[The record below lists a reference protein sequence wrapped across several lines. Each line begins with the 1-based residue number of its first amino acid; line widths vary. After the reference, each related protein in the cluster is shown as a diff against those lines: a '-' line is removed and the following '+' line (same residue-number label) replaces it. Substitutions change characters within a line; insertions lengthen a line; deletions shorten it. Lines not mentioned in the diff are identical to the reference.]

1 MIKLKYDFTLDIAT
15 AHSRRSHLW
24 KNRAWK
30 WGEILSRCADTRR
43 TPETMREY
51 ARMSPE
57 EQSDI
62 KDVGGFVGGY
72 LSAGTR
78 KTTNVLYRTIVTLD
92 IDYGTPDV
100 WDDFTLSFDCA
111 AAIYS
116 THKHTREKPRLRLL
130 LPANRPMTPAEYE
143 PVARYWTDKIGIDL
157 FDHTTYQL
165 PRLFYWPST
174 SRDGD
179 FVFEYQDG
187 PAFDV
192 DAVLRTYRDPQDA
205 SQWPTGSRE
214 AQAVAHEM
222 RRAGDP
228 VEKPGLIG
236 AFCRAYTIEDA
247 IDKFLPDVYAKTA
260 QDGRYTYICGS
271 VAAGVVCYDHKF
283 AYSHHETDP
292 AGGQLCNAFD
302 LVRIG
307 LFGIQDEGTRITDIT
322 KRPSYLRMQDF
333 AAADKTVRL
342 LMAREKIAEAGLDFA
357 GIAGQT
363 PDASADAAA
372 DEGENADWMASLDY
386 DRRGTI
392 RSTINNI
399 ALIIE
404 YDPRLKGHLYLDLL
418 RGSICVAGGL
428 PWDTAATTWGNRDDA
443 NLRGYLENVYGIS
456 GKDKIRDALD
466 MVLTRHQRHPIREY
480 LNSLTWDGTPR
491 LERLI
496 TDYAGAEDTELT
508 RTMTRIHFTA
518 AVARVMT
525 PGCKYDYCL
534 ILAGPQ
540 GAGKSSL
547 IRIMGGEY
555 YKDGLTSMEGKEGA
569 EQVQGS
575 HLIEIGELDGM
586 RRSEITA
593 VKQFITNQADEFRPA
608 YGTRKEKI
616 YRQCVFFGTTNE
628 QYFLKDE
635 TGNRRFPIIAIN
647 PELRKHGE
655 YWFEELEAERDQLW
669 AEAVEYW
676 RRGEKL
682 TLPKHLDDKMK
693 QRQADYSDDDTDM
706 EGVLRAYLDTLLPP
720 DWNTKNAKERR
731 QYISTPDLLDAKGVA
746 PRDRVCPLEFIS
758 ERLGKDAQSNDY
770 KYLSRRVAKML
781 KRIGWEGP
789 VLSRHCEAVYGLQK
803 SYKRPDEKD
812 NDANL

>member
-1 MIKLKYDFTLDIAT
+1 MIKLKHDFELDIAT
-15 AHSRRSHLW
+15 AHSRLSKKW
-24 KNRAWK
+24 KNKAWK
-30 WGEILSRCADTRR
+30 WSEILNRCADTKR
-43 TPETMREY
+43 TGESVREY
-51 ARMSPE
+51 LKMSRE

-72 LSAGTR
+72 LSGGTR
-78 KTTNVLYRTIVTLD
+78 KTANVLYRTIVTLD

-100 WDDFTLSFDCA
+100 WDDFTLSFGCA

-116 THKHTREKPRLRLL
+116 THKHTKEKPRLRLL
-130 LPANRPMTPAEYE
+130 LPANRQITPAEYE
-143 PVARYWTDKIGIDL
+143 PVCRYWTAKIGIEL

-179 FVFEYQDG
+179 YLFDYQDG

-192 DAVLRTYRDPQDA
+192 DAVLATYRNPQDV
-205 SQWPTGSRE
+205 SEWPMSSRE
-214 AQAVAHEM
+214 GDVLAHEI
-222 RRAGDP
+222 RKAGDP
-228 VEKPGLIG
+228 LEKPGLIG
-236 AFCRAYTIEDA
+236 AFCRAYTIEEA
-247 IDKFLPDVYAKTA
+247 IDKFLSDVYVKTA
-260 QDGRYTYICGS
+260 HDGRYTYRAGS
-271 VAAGVVCYDHKF
+271 VAGGVVCYENKF

-292 AGGQLCNAFD
+292 ASMQLCNAFD
-302 LVRIG
+302 FVRIG
-307 LFGIQDEGTRITDIT
+307 LFGIDDEGTKITDIT
-322 KRPSYLRMQDF
+322 RRPSYLKMQDF
-333 AAADKTVRL
+333 AAADKSVRL
-342 LMAREKIAEAGLDFA
+342 LIAKEKLADADTDFA
-357 GIAGQT
+357 DIAPDSET
-363 PDASADAAA
+363 PAEVST
-372 DEGENADWMASLDY
+372 DWMGDLEY
-386 DRRGTI
+386 DRKGTI
-392 RSTINNI
+392 KSTINNI
-399 ALIIE
+399 AKILE
-404 YDPRLKGHLYLDLL
+404 NDPRLKGHLYLDLL
-418 RGSICVAGGL
+418 RNNISVVHGL
-428 PWDTAATTWGNRDDA
+428 PWDRTATAWGNRDDA
-443 NLRGYLENVYGIS
+443 NLRGWLENDYEIT
-456 GKDKIRDALD
+456 GKEKIRDALD
-466 MVLTRHQRHPIREY
+466 MVITKHQRHPIREY
-480 LNSLTWDGTPR
+480 FSSLVWDGTPR

-496 TDYAGAEDTELT
+496 IDYAGAEDTELT

-518 AVARVMT
+518 AVARVMN

-593 VKQFITNQADEFRPA
+593 VKQFITNQVDEFRPA
-608 YGTRKEKI
+608 YGTRKEKV

-628 QYFLKDE
+628 QLFLKDE

-682 TLPKHLDDKMK
+682 CLPKYLDDKMK

-731 QYISTPDLLDAKGVA
+731 RYISSPDLLDADGVA
-746 PRDRVCPLEFIS
+746 PRDMVCPLEFIN
-758 ERLGKDAQSNDY
+758 ERLGKDTQSNDY
-770 KYLSRRVAKML
+770 KYLSQRVAKML

-789 VLSRHCEAVYGLQK
+789 VLSRHCEAVYGRQK
-803 SYKRPDEKD
+803 SYKRPVNMD
-812 NDANL
+812 NDDVNL